1 MVFHYYI
8 NIYYFDDNKIENM
21 RYNELAAFIV
31 GVLLCAIGAALFAW
45 SDYTLDGS
53 FGRKLEVAAYI
64 LFVPGVL
71 SLVSMFVFGNKPT
84 NNG

>member
-1 MVFHYYI
+1 
-8 NIYYFDDNKIENM
+8 M

-31 GVLLCAIGAALFAW
+31 GITLCIIGAALFAW
-45 SDYTLDGS
+45 SDYTPDGL

-84 NNG
+84 NNE

>member
-1 MVFHYYI
+1 
-8 NIYYFDDNKIENM
+8 M

-45 SDYTLDGS
+45 SDYTPDGA

-84 NNG
+84 NNE